1 MEPNTE
7 TKTHA
12 KPAKIPRIGHP
23 ARDDCRQADCTQCP
37 QMPANGEQKRKN
49 SADNAAA
56 ECRCAGRR
64 RRMKPVLAGF
74 RPAVNAAAALR
85 SHHAVRARSQ
95 PCRAATRAAALRRCR
110 ARHRRRFAARRVA
123 RVVRIVDM
131 HGGSVQAVRGIH
143 PAQVLHRGSY
153 GGKTKAIGVDCEAR
167 HGVARFACSLKTRR
181 QPSLRMMRS
190 IILPIF
196 VGHAHTAAYEP

>member
-1 MEPNTE
+1 MN
-7 TKTHA
+7 
-12 KPAKIPRIGHP
+12 
-23 ARDDCRQADCTQCP
+23 
-37 QMPANGEQKRKN
+37 
-49 SADNAAA
+49 
-56 ECRCAGRR
+56 
-64 RRMKPVLAGF
+64 
-74 RPAVNAAAALR
+74 
-85 SHHAVRARSQ
+85 
-95 PCRAATRAAALRRCR
+95 
-110 ARHRRRFAARRVA
+110 
-123 RVVRIVDM
+123 
-131 HGGSVQAVRGIH
+131 